1 MFAMDVPARPPQA
14 MTDGLLRSR
23 HDWVRGEVRCLMC
36 GRLLGR
42 LLGSAQQ
49 HENGDHSAGR
59 PVAFIAFRPLDP
71 TGPIVRFTPGLR
83 FRCTLCSGAGALAD
97 VEVFSTYDEPPP
109 HPSSEDEEHAEERR
123 PRGRP
128 GRPPRP
134 LPPITSS
141 GLNSALLA
149 F

>member
-1 MFAMDVPARPPQA
+1 VIK
-14 MTDGLLRSR
+14 DGLLRSR

-83 FRCTLCSGAGALAD
+83 FRCTLCGGAGALD
-97 VEVFSTYDEPPP
+97 NVEVFSTYDETYDEAPP
-109 HPSSEDEEHAEERR
+109 HHESEVEEHAEGRR

-134 LPPITSS
+134 FPPMTSS
-141 GLNSALLA
+141 GLSTALTA